1 MRDQKYKTF
10 NGFSEQTLEFLQ
22 TNKQQNSKSWF
33 VENKHLYE
41 KVLLEP
47 LKSLVSELSDLMT
60 SIDPLFE
67 TKPAINKTISKI
79 YRDTRFSKD
88 KSLFKQVMWIVF
100 KRADKEWKDAPCYF
114 FEISPTGYRHGMGY
128 YSASRS
134 TMDSLRA
141 VIDENPVEFLKA
153 ISFLKNQNIY
163 QLEGDKYK
171 RIIPNDYSP
180 EIQDW
185 YQRKNLYLMCSREI
199 DDILLSAK
207 LVEEMSFA
215 FKVVQPLYQYLRK
228 LHDQK

>member
-10 NGFSEQTLEFLQ
+10 NGFSLQSLEFLQ
-22 TNKQQNSKSWF
+22 INKDKNNKSWF
-33 VENKHLYE
+33 EENKQLYE
-41 KVLLEP
+41 KFLLQP
-47 LKSLVSELSDLMT
+47 LKSLVSDLSDLMS

-100 KRADKEWKDAPCYF
+100 KRQIKEWKDDPCYF
-114 FEISPTGYRHGMGY
+114 FEISPNGYRYGMGY

-163 QLEGDKYK
+163 QLEGEKYK
-171 RIIPNDYSP
+171 RLIPNNYSQ

-185 YQRKNLYLMCSREI
+185 YQRKNLYLICNQQI
-199 DDILLSAK
+199 DVNFFSAS
-207 LVEEMSFA
+207 LIDELSFA
-215 FKVVQPLYQYLRK
+215 FKMAQPLYQYLRN
-228 LHDQK
+228 LHDLT